1 MRKASSAADGTPRGW
16 VLVAIAQQK
25 AHRGGLVCT
34 GQFNNVS
41 VMRTQSEGALRY
53 QVVGRRFA

>member
-25 AHRGGLVCT
+25 ARRGAGFRGGLFTNC
-34 GQFNNVS
+34 S
-41 VMRTQSEGALRY
+41 VMRSRRDAGRPP
-53 QVVGRRFA
+53 VGFCLEKS